1 MTPSVAPRLV
11 SEDAGADAGNAVI
24 SSRARE
30 VRGGSPSCV
39 GMPLDAKPRSLRGCV
54 KPLSA
59 FCDLAGPPVPAY
71 EPLVMSR
78 ACPRFSDVL
87 EETDRASEHASIAE
101 CKNGRVI
108 RMWGYGTTVHYFDA
122 CDRLVGVEK
131 TFDTKAA
138 CNRTSF
144 GIAYGRTDLEECVV
158 TERLATA
165 TAVQP
170 SEPEIVAAAAA
181 SGRPTCSAELR

>member
-1 MTPSVAPRLV
+1 V
-11 SEDAGADAGNAVI
+11 DAGADASNAVI
-24 SSRARE
+24 SRARE

-39 GMPLDAKPRSLRGCV
+39 GQPLDAAPRSLRGCV

-59 FCDLAGPPVPAY
+59 YCDLAAAPVPAG
-71 EPLVMSR
+71 EPLMMSR
-78 ACPRFSDVL
+78 ACPRFKDVL
-87 EETDRASEHASIAE
+87 EETEHASERVSIAE

-108 RMWGYGTTVHYFDA
+108 QVSGGFGSSAHYFDA

-144 GIAYGRTDLEECVV
+144 GVSFGRTELQDCVV
-158 TERLATA
+158 T
-165 TAVQP
+165 
-170 SEPEIVAAAAA
+170 
-181 SGRPTCSAELR
+181 AE